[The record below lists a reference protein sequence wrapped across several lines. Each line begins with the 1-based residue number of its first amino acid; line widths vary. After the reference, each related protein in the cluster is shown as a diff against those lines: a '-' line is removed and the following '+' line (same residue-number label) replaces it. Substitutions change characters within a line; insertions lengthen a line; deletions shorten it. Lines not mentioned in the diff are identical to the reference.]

1 MALDLDDLIAIATT
15 RLTRGFSADE
25 CIQYLHLK
33 RFRDA

>member
-25 CIQYLHLK
+25 CIQYLHLE